1 MAALLSSAEAY
12 RLTAIPIHDSGLVQL
27 NNQGIFDRITQKIE
41 KEETE
46 KQEAVEFI
54 QKQ

>member
-1 MAALLSSAEAY
+1 LAALLSSAEAY
-12 RLTAIPIHDSGLVQL
+12 RLYPVTIHESDLLQL
-27 NNQGIFDRITQKIE
+27 SNEGIFDKMVGKIQ